1 MAVNK
6 KGLIWGAV
14 IAAVGVG
21 VYFLTDKLLTVS
33 SLDKPDEGNFNTGEQ
48 EVGVPTIFVTPD
60 AQVAPLNL
68 KKWLMKGVD
77 ASNET
82 KKLQII
88 LNDIRAKARGRQ
100 GTDSYK
106 NTYSD
111 YDRKRIDTVASLPVL
126 KVDGVFGEKTAVA
139 TGTITGKRG
148 TDICT
153 ARGIRTAFAL
163 KYGYVDPY
171 KNWNKIC

>member
-6 KGLIWGAV
+6 KGLIWGIV
-14 IAAVGVG
+14 IAGVGVG
-21 VYFLTDKLLTVS
+21 VYFLTDKLLKTAS
-33 SLDKPDEGNFNTGEQ
+33 KDAPDAGNEETGEA
-48 EVGVPTIFVTPD
+48 EVGVPTIFVAPD

-68 KKWLMKGVD
+68 KKWLMKGVE
-77 ASNET
+77 APNEI

-88 LNDIRAKARGRQ
+88 LNDIRGKARGRQ

-111 YDRKRIDTVASLPVL
+111 YDRKRIDTVASLPIL
-126 KVDGVFGEKTAVA
+126 KVDGNFGTKTE
-139 TGTITGKRG
+139 TSTQTILGKKG
-148 TDICT
+148 TDVCT
-153 ARGIRTAFAL
+153 ARGVRTAFAL